1 VEVMRGRRARG
12 ACILYTHL
20 ELANWESFPVEEKT
34 MSATSASHS
43 TESSWAFLKRPRRRL
58 ENVTCLAA
66 ALSILFISRL
76 SLAIPAAGRSQS
88 QSQALSSVDDA
99 DTRPPRG
106 EAQRRPSPVPTRP
119 TGRAEVDEQRSQPAA
134 GGSRGCDAV
143 GCERGG
149 EREEKPRRGP
159 GDLLLLAGRRK

>member
-1 VEVMRGRRARG
+1 ML
-12 ACILYTHL
+12 LYTTHL

-43 TESSWAFLKRPRRRL
+43 TESSSAFLKRPRRRL
-58 ENVTCLAA
+58 ENVTCRAA
-66 ALSILFISRL
+66 ALSILFISRR
-76 SLAIPAAGRSQS
+76 SLAIPRRRS
-88 QSQALSSVDDA
+88 LISVDDA